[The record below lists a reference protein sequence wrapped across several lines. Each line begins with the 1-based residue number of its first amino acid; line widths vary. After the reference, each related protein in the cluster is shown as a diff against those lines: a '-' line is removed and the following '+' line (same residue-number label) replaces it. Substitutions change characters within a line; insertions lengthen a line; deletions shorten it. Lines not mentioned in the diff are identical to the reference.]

1 MRLISVVV
9 PEMESNI
16 SGTKESDRSAED
28 VENYRENMAGIAMV
42 VNAQAVQYVQLTTN
56 QIVADQRTV
65 SEVVVSRRSVES
77 GADPEIVGTETV
89 ADRLIIAVDR
99 VDSVTAAVDAIVEET
114 VADLGTDQRT
124 EDAADL
130 PIVTANRLR
139 QSATTVEKQYIKYA
153 YS

>member
-1 MRLISVVV
+1 
-9 PEMESNI
+9 
-16 SGTKESDRSAED
+16 
-28 VENYRENMAGIAMV
+28 
-42 VNAQAVQYVQLTTN
+42 
-56 QIVADQRTV
+56 
-65 SEVVVSRRSVES
+65 
-77 GADPEIVGTETV
+77 
-89 ADRLIIAVDR
+89 